1 MSSHRLRSCLVAAAA
16 VPLLASCGMDE
27 DADADAGT
35 GAERTNALGYP
46 DGVAPVEGISL
57 VEGLGLY
64 VLAPLTILL
73 LIFALVWLP
82 GVVRSSRYRPGRG
95 WSAAPL
101 WFGGPPDPV
110 AAVEQ
115 AEVGDVVRGGASGE
129 W

>member
-1 MSSHRLRSCLVAAAA
+1 MAMAA
-16 VPLLASCGMDE
+16 VPLLASCGQGDG
-27 DADADAGT
+27 DRADVPLTD
-35 GAERTNALGYP
+35 RTNALGYQ
-46 DGVAPVEGISL
+46 DGVAPVDGISL

-64 VLAPLTILL
+64 VLAPLSILL

-95 WSAAPL
+95 WSGAPL

-110 AAVEQ
+110 AAVET
-115 AEVGDVVRGGASGE
+115 AETGDVVRGGASGD